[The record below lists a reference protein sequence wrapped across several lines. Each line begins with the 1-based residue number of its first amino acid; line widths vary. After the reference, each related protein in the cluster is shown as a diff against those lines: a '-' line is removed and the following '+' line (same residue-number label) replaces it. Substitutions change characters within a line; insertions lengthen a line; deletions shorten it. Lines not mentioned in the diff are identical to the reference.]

1 MSNRSQSN
9 FVPGVVIGAMA
20 IAGLLIMILAST
32 SLTSEGKV
40 TETNN
45 YISCYAG
52 SVVSGSSASGAA
64 VSGTAVTGTAVDSAV
79 PKPAYPIKKLSRVRY
94 ATKTILIKK
103 EPRKK
108 SKTLKK
114 IKKATKIKITGK
126 VIGTKYYRIKYG
138 KKKVGY
144 IKIKK
149 NVSKTKPWMGAV
161 LNRSNGTV
169 MGPSGKETYYN
180 LPMGGVVRILRNHG
194 CKGKYWVRSDGMKMF
209 GKYIIVAANQK
220 LRPVGTIV
228 RTSRGLG
235 IVGDTGT
242 FASYNRRQLD
252 LAVAW

>member
-1 MSNRSQSN
+1 MSNKSHTN
-9 FVPGVVIGAMA
+9 IVAGLAIGAIA
-20 IAGLLIMILAST
+20 IVGLVVMTFAST
-32 SLTSEGKV
+32 GLTSEGKS
-40 TETNN
+40 TSDSRFDLIRTS
-45 YISCYAG
+45 IAM
-52 SVVSGSSASGAA
+52 SGSATSGSA
-64 VSGTAVTGTAVDSAV
+64 VSGTAVTGTATDAAV
-79 PKPAYPIKKLSRVRY
+79 PKPAYPIKKLSRIRY

-103 EPRKK
+103 EPKQK

-114 IKKATKIKITGK
+114 IKRATKIKITGK
-126 VIGTKYYRIKYG
+126 VIGTKYYRVKYG

-149 NVSKTKPWMGAV
+149 NVSKTKPWTGAV

-180 LPMGGVVRILRNHG
+180 LPMGGVVRILKNHG

-242 FASYNRRQLD
+242 FARYNKRQLD